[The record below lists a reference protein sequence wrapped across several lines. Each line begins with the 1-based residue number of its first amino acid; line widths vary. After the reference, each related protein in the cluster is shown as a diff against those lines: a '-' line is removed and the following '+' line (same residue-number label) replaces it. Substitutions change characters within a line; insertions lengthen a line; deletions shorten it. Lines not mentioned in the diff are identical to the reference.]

1 MAGAMVYADTCLLV
15 SLFLR
20 DSGTEAALAWLD
32 ETAGHPVIA
41 SHWSLTEFSSAA
53 ASLARQ
59 KRITGKLHAEAVRR
73 FRGFA
78 AQRLTL
84 EPPLSADFERASV
97 VVDHYATG
105 LRAGDAVHLALCAR
119 LNATLCTADKVMTMA
134 AKAMGIK
141 ARQI

>member
-1 MAGAMVYADTCLLV
+1 MVYADTCLLV

-32 ETAGHPVIA
+32 ETAGQPIMA

-59 KRITGKLHAEAVRR
+59 KLITAKLHAEVSKR

-84 EPPLSADFERASV
+84 EPPLAADFERASV
-97 VVDHYATG
+97 MVEHYATG
-105 LRAGDAVHLALCAR
+105 LRAGDSVHLALCAR
-119 LNATLCTADKVMTMA
+119 LNATLCTADKVMAKA
-134 AKAMGIK
+134 AKDLGIK
-141 ARQI
+141 VQGV